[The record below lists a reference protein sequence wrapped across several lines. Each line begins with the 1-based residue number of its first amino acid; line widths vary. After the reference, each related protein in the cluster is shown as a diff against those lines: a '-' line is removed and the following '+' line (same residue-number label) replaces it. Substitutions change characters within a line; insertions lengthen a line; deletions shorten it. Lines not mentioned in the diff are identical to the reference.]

1 MEAINAINA
10 IVTAGNVKIGKIVE
24 VSGPVVDVE
33 FEHGH
38 LPKIKEA
45 LTVSVDGKERVME
58 VAQHVGKDTV
68 RCIMLAESE
77 SLARGM
83 AVRADGRGI
92 RVPVGSCTLGR
103 MFNVLGEP
111 IDGGPDVSK
120 ETKKWEIHRKAP
132 AFAQQRPVVEI
143 LETGIKNRPVR
154 RGRCR
159 ENGSDPGADP
169 QCGNGAWR
177 LFDFYRS
184 RRTEQGRQ

>member
-1 MEAINAINA
+1 MEAINTINA

-77 SLARGM
+77 SLATSFGRLS
-83 AVRADGRGI
+83 AD
-92 RVPVGSCTLGR
+92 T
-103 MFNVLGEP
+103 
-111 IDGGPDVSK
+111 
-120 ETKKWEIHRKAP
+120 
-132 AFAQQRPVVEI
+132 
-143 LETGIKNRPVR
+143 
-154 RGRCR
+154 
-159 ENGSDPGADP
+159 
-169 QCGNGAWR
+169 
-177 LFDFYRS
+177 
-184 RRTEQGRQ
+184 